1 MFLTA
6 KMLAVVWLIAPMIPL
21 RAADA
26 GRRIL
31 SGHVP
36 AVTRQLTAAGRL
48 SATNVLSLAIGLP
61 LRHEDQLGELLRQL
75 YDPASTNYHRYLTP
89 QEFTARFGP
98 TEADYAA
105 VRAFAET
112 NGFVVGG
119 THPNRVVLDVKA
131 RSTDVEKAFH
141 VTLHLFRHPTER
153 RDFFAPDT
161 EPSVLTN
168 LSILHIS
175 GLDNY
180 SLPKPMSRVKPL
192 AAVPMLVTPQTGSG
206 ASGSFMGNDF
216 RASYVPGTTL
226 TGSGQSVALVQ
237 FDGYYSNDIASYI
250 STAGITTEAVLTNVA
265 VNGGVSTPGSG
276 NGEVCLDIEMV
287 LAMAPGVSQI
297 IVYEAPSSTA
307 WSTMLSKIANDNLAR
322 QISCSW
328 GYTSPGQKDQSS
340 ENAFK
345 QMSAQ
350 GQSFFTASGDS
361 DAYIKGVPFPAE
373 STNITVV
380 GGTVLTMNG
389 TGDSYDSETVWNE
402 GTTNTKSG
410 GYWGSSGGIS
420 LNYGMPPWQKGINM
434 INNYGSTNQH
444 NMPDVA
450 LTGENIFV
458 VYNNGTLA
466 AASGTSCAAPLW
478 AGFIALVN
486 QQMAINT
493 GSAANS
499 IGFINPAVYAIGKSS
514 CYNSCFH
521 DMTTGNNS
529 WPNSTT
535 NFPAVT
541 GYDLCTGW
549 GTPNGTN
556 LINALIWPPPSI
568 NLQPAGKTV
577 TNGANVT
584 INAAASSTTTMTYN
598 WLFNEMNL
606 SDSGNISGST
616 SNVLTV
622 TSATTNNS
630 GSYRLIASNIT
641 GSMTSS
647 VAVLKVGFVPAIS
660 IQPTNLTLLSGSNAV
675 FSATLSGSLPLA
687 YQWSKNGT
695 NISGATNHTLTLS
708 AITTNSSA
716 SYSLRVTNL
725 YGSVTSSVATLTVVL
740 PPTITSTTLTNRTG
754 ECGLN
759 TNSFFITTG
768 GTAPLGIQWSLNGT
782 AISGATAT
790 NFGLTN
796 LDMSTNTLSV
806 TVTNPYAG
814 VSSNVVL
821 SIRDTKAP
829 VISLNGSNPFYL
841 ELGGA
846 FTDPGAMASDTCA
859 GSVAVVISGSVNSN
873 AVGTNTLSYTA
884 GDGHGNTNS
893 VTRTV
898 LVRDTTPPA
907 ILGSFTNLVLA
918 ADTNCSATM
927 PNVTGTN
934 FIIATDLSGT
944 LTFAQSPTNGATLPL
959 GTNAVVITVKDASG
973 NTAYS
978 TNQIV
983 VLDETPPQIV
993 SGPQSQTN
1001 IVGSMANFS
1010 VAATACTPLAFQW
1023 FFNTAA
1029 LAAQT
1034 NGTLAVSN
1042 LTSSASGNYFV
1053 VVSASGGSSTSAVAT
1068 LTVELLPAALALTS
1082 SENPSG
1088 FQDGVIFIAGVT
1100 PANATGTVQFYTNGA
1115 ALDAPALVA
1124 GAVASPL
1131 VASLPR
1137 GTNVITAVYSGDAN
1151 DLPVTNSLAQI
1162 VTNHPPASEPAFYTN
1177 TTGFPLSIA
1186 IADLATNWSDVDGDT
1201 VSLAAV
1207 GVSTNGTVLTNT
1219 GTALVYFNTNRVADQ
1234 FVCVLTDGWG
1244 GTNFQTVGIVPPD
1257 RTPRIGVVELAGNG
1271 SIILPLGGASGDT
1284 CILETTTNLVSANW
1298 RPVATNTLD
1307 DTGVWLFT
1315 DTLAT
1320 HVPQRFYRLKR
1331 AP

>member
-1 MFLTA
+1 VDLT
-6 KMLAVVWLIAPMIPL
+6 
-21 RAADA
+21 
-26 GRRIL
+26 
-31 SGHVP
+31 S
-36 AVTRQLTAAGRL
+36 
-48 SATNVLSLAIGLP
+48 
-61 LRHEDQLGELLRQL
+61 
-75 YDPASTNYHRYLTP
+75 
-89 QEFTARFGP
+89 
-98 TEADYAA
+98 
-105 VRAFAET
+105 
-112 NGFVVGG
+112 
-119 THPNRVVLDVKA
+119 
-131 RSTDVEKAFH
+131 
-141 VTLHLFRHPTER
+141 
-153 RDFFAPDT
+153 
-161 EPSVLTN
+161 
-168 LSILHIS
+168 
-175 GLDNY
+175 
-180 SLPKPMSRVKPL
+180 
-192 AAVPMLVTPQTGSG
+192 
-206 ASGSFMGNDF
+206 
-216 RASYVPGTTL
+216 
-226 TGSGQSVALVQ
+226 
-237 FDGYYSNDIASYI
+237 
-250 STAGITTEAVLTNVA
+250 
-265 VNGGVSTPGSG
+265 NGGSTT
-276 NGEVCLDIEMV
+276 
-287 LAMAPGVSQI
+287 
-297 IVYEAPSSTA
+297 Y
-307 WSTMLSKIANDNLAR
+307 R
-322 QISCSW
+322 
-328 GYTSPGQKDQSS
+328 
-340 ENAFK
+340 
-345 QMSAQ
+345 
-350 GQSFFTASGDS
+350 
-361 DAYIKGVPFPAE
+361 
-373 STNITVV
+373 NI
-380 GGTVLTMNG
+380 
-389 TGDSYDSETVWNE
+389 
-402 GTTNTKSG
+402 
-410 GYWGSSGGIS
+410 
-420 LNYGMPPWQKGINM
+420 
-434 INNYGSTNQH
+434 
-444 NMPDVA
+444 PDVA
-450 LTGENIFV
+450 LTGDGVSV
-458 VYNNGTLA
+458 VYTSSGASLTNGRA
-466 AASGTSCAAPLW
+466 GTSCAAPLW
-478 AGFIALVN
+478 AGFCALVN
-486 QQMAINT
+486 QQAVAGGGSTNT
-493 GSAANS
+493 V
-499 IGFINPAVYAIGKSS
+499 GFLNPALYALATNAN
-514 CYNSCFH
+514 YTSCFH
-521 DMTTGNNS
+521 DISTGNNIG
-529 WPNSTT
+529 T
-535 NFPAVT
+535 NTAGLYYAT
-541 GYDLCTGW
+541 SGYDLCTGL

-556 LINALIWPPPSI
+556 LINALAPKPAI
-568 NLQPAGKTV
+568 LTQPAGQNV
-577 TNGANVT
+577 TNGASVT
-584 INAAASSTTTMTYN
+584 LSVVAVGAPSLAFQWRLNGT
-598 WLFNEMNL
+598 NL
-606 SDSGNISGST
+606 SGATAGSLPFSPAQT
-616 SNVLTV
+616 DH
-622 TSATTNNS
+622 A
-630 GSYRLIASNIT
+630 GSYTVVVTNAY
-641 GSMTSS
+641 GAVTSS
-647 VAVLKVGFVPAIS
+647 VAVLNVGDAPAFAV
-660 IQPTNLTLLSGSNAV
+660 QPTNLTLLTGSNAV
-675 FSATLSGSLPLA
+675 FSATVTGSATLA
-687 YQWSKNGT
+687 YRWQKNGT
-695 NISGATNHTLTLS
+695 NLSNGTGISGATNHTLTLS

-829 VISLNGSNPFYL
+829 VISLNGSNPFYV
-841 ELGGA
+841 ELGGT

-927 PNVTGTN
+927 PDVTGTN

-1234 FVCVLTDGWG
+1234 FVCFLTDGWG